1 MAEADPGPD
10 AGPGPNA
17 PAPPSRAR
25 TRTAVLAVLLL
36 AGAAACA
43 GAAALTW
50 WTADFIDSLTGPLT
64 LRASGAD
71 CLPELVPVALIALAG
86 FGATLATQGWLR
98 RVVGVVLLAGGLLV
112 AVRAALAMT
121 RAPAVLTGSLGR
133 PADPTGP
140 AQLHPWGP
148 LLALAGGV
156 LIAVAG
162 ALVAAGLGG
171 RRRLGARYDAPTA
184 ARPAAVP
191 GAASDAAGPAAPM
204 SARGSAPGDAPDAG
218 VGTGAGTG
226 VGTGVGTGSGTAAG
240 GDGPG
245 SIDVGDWWKA
255 LDAGD
260 DPTVARGS
268 DSGGYH
274 ER

>member
-1 MAEADPGPD
+1 MT
-10 AGPGPNA
+10 AG
-17 PAPPSRAR
+17 
-25 TRTAVLAVLLL
+25 LAVLLL

-43 GAAALTW
+43 GAAAMTW
-50 WTADFIDSLTGPLT
+50 WTADYIDALTGPLT

-98 RVVGVVLLAGGLLV
+98 RVVGVILLAGGALV
-112 AVRAALAMT
+112 AVRAGLTMT
-121 RAPAVLTGSLGR
+121 RAPAVLTGSLVR
-133 PADPTGP
+133 PADPAGP
-140 AQLHPWGP
+140 AQLHPTGP

-156 LIAVAG
+156 VIAVAG

-184 ARPAAVP
+184 ARPGATSATQPVAQSAAQPATQSV
-191 GAASDAAGPAAPM
+191 AAP
-204 SARGSAPGDAPDAG
+204 APVEAPASTD
-218 VGTGAGTG
+218 GA
-226 VGTGVGTGSGTAAG
+226 
-240 GDGPG
+240 
-245 SIDVGDWWKA
+245 DWWKA

>member
-1 MAEADPGPD
+1 MTDPTAGPQGPD
-10 AGPGPNA
+10 GRNGPAAA
-17 PAPPSRAR
+17 PAAGRAR
-25 TRTAVLAVLLL
+25 RMTAVLAVLVL

-43 GAAALTW
+43 GAAAMTW
-50 WTADFIDSLTGPLT
+50 WTVDYVDALTGPLT
-64 LRASGAD
+64 LRATGAD

-98 RVVGVVLLAGGLLV
+98 RVVGVILLAGGLLV
-112 AVRAALAMT
+112 AVRAALTMT
-121 RAPAVLTGSLGR
+121 RPPAVLTGSLVR
-133 PADPTGP
+133 PADPAGP
-140 AQLHPWGP
+140 AQLHALGP

-156 LIAVAG
+156 LVAVAG

-184 ARPAAVP
+184 GRSGAVTGPPASP
-191 GAASDAAGPAAPM
+191 TGTPSGTPT
-204 SARGSAPGDAPDAG
+204 GSATAAADAPD
-218 VGTGAGTG
+218 
-226 VGTGVGTGSGTAAG
+226 GSGSAG
-240 GDGPG
+240 ADGPG
-245 SIDVGDWWKA
+245 SSDPGDWWKA